1 MPRIAGIDIQDK
13 LKVQYALTDIYGV
26 GPNNALKILNQANV
40 DLAKRASQLTDEE
53 TMRIQRVL
61 DRMLIG
67 GDLRAKVN
75 EDIRRLKRI
84 GSYRGLRH
92 SQNLPVRG
100 QQTRTNARTKRGK
113 RQTIGAISKKAAQ
126 KMGLDVKKKDETR
139 K

>member
-1 MPRIAGIDIQDK
+1 MPRIAGIDLQDK

-67 GDLRAKVN
+67 GDLRAKVS

-113 RQTIGAISKKAAQ
+113 RQTIGAISKKVAQ
-126 KMGLDVKKKDETR
+126 KMGIETKKESKE

>member
-1 MPRIAGIDIQDK
+1 MPRIAGVDLQTK
-13 LKVQYALTDIYGV
+13 LRIQYALTDIYGV
-26 GPNNALKILNQANV
+26 GRNNALKILNQANV
-40 DLAKRASQLTDEE
+40 DLLKRASQLTDEE
-53 TMRIQRVL
+53 VMRIQRVL

-67 GDLRAKVN
+67 GDLRAKVS

-113 RQTIGAISKKAAQ
+113 RQTIGAISKKVAQ
-126 KMGLDVKKKDETR
+126 KMGIEPKKIEQKG